1 MLCFI
6 HLVEPNTRSRVTICD
21 AEYCFILHDKG
32 QFGSNNDSGVLA
44 NSGIMELVE
53 ENNLDLL
60 SPSAYKSCAYNPLLY
75 FFVGDEIFSLNT

>member
-6 HLVEPNTRSRVTICD
+6 HLAEPNTRSRVTICD

-60 SPSAYKSCAYNPLLY
+60 SPSAYKYVRIILYLTFLLGMRS
-75 FFVGDEIFSLNT
+75 FH